1 MQLWQRAGDPQCF
14 SHPKYQVDALGFF
27 VEVVPHAAKEAMLM
41 LGRNKAM
48 TLTLEQLNDRLSEVT
63 LERDR
68 LRQENDRLRKNQK
81 EQAEL
86 IDTAEGQLKKLTQD
100 LQNMDILCSQA
111 SEGQAAR
118 KIVSV
123 LMEVEAAVE
132 HCRLL
137 CLIESCPDAIAD
149 VDMLL
154 QTEEVLN
161 LLESAQVD
169 EDKFAEEVLK
179 TTEEL
184 P

>member
-1 MQLWQRAGDPQCF
+1 
-14 SHPKYQVDALGFF
+14 
-27 VEVVPHAAKEAMLM
+27 
-41 LGRNKAM
+41 
-48 TLTLEQLNDRLSEVT
+48 
-63 LERDR
+63 
-68 LRQENDRLRKNQK
+68 
-81 EQAEL
+81 
-86 IDTAEGQLKKLTQD
+86 
-100 LQNMDILCSQA
+100 MDILCSQA

-118 KIVSV
+118 KIVSQ
-123 LMEVEAAVE
+123 LMDVEAAVE

-154 QTEEVLN
+154 QTEEVLS
-161 LLESAQVD
+161 LLESTQVEA